1 MALQLNEYR
10 TKLIDKILFARSQE
24 EVKRYIDAAL
34 KALIQNQV
42 NGHIIARFIEKIL
55 SELESFNPMNKDA
68 QQWSNIKMAIILFT
82 RLKTEYSPG
91 MIAQ

>member
-1 MALQLNEYR
+1 MPMQLNEYR
-10 TKLIDKILFARSQE
+10 AKLIDKILFARSQE
-24 EVKRYIDAAL
+24 EVKRYIDTAL
-34 KALIQNQV
+34 KALTQNNV

-82 RLKTEYSPG
+82 RLKTEYNAP
-91 MIAQ
+91 A